1 VPEFDDYPPVRGM
14 EAISYEELKELLGGK
29 KKEKKK
35 EDR

>member
-1 VPEFDDYPPVRGM
+1 M